1 MQKMNEVIIE
11 ISKKA
16 LVINDIVSK
25 TELLSLNASIESA
38 RAGEHGKGFAVV
50 AEEVG
55 SLAKITGKSATEI
68 ESLISHSLKEVSD
81 IINITTEKTKDSK
94 DITQKTSII
103 FKQISDNV
111 NEIVTSISE
120 SSNLTDI
127 QVKEIE
133 KNFQE
138 IKNIEHI
145 TVEIKKISDRTTN
158 ILDSLKSNNDNLK
171 NLIAESSRFIKNS

>member
-1 MQKMNEVIIE
+1 MSNTKCFKIIDNTD
-11 ISKKA
+11 K
-16 LVINDIVSK
+16 V
-25 TELLSLNASIESA
+25 
-38 RAGEHGKGFAVV
+38 
-50 AEEVG
+50 
-55 SLAKITGKSATEI
+55 
-68 ESLISHSLKEVSD
+68 KE
-81 IINITTEKTKDSK
+81 TCL
-94 DITQKTSII
+94 TQKTSII

>member
-1 MQKMNEVIIE
+1 MPSESYTWKELIE
-11 ISKKA
+11 KA
-16 LVINDIVSK
+16 LKMKLNLSVMYLSK
-25 TELLSLNASIESA
+25 
-38 RAGEHGKGFAVV
+38 
-50 AEEVG
+50 AE
-55 SLAKITGKSATEI
+55 
-68 ESLISHSLKEVSD
+68 
-81 IINITTEKTKDSK
+81 DSK

-133 KNFQE
+133 KNFEE
-138 IKNIEHI
+138 IKNIEHL

-158 ILDSLKSNNDNLK
+158 ILDDLKSNNGNLK